1 MRLLLWR
8 TGDLLKFTET
18 KINGV
23 FLIEI
28 EKIEDDRGFFARTLD
43 KQEFQK
49 RKLIENFV
57 QCSISYNKKKGTIR
71 GIHFQLS
78 PYEETKIVSCVRGKI
93 FDVLVD
99 LRKNSSTFKQWES
112 NELSSGNHKMLYI
125 PKGIAH
131 GFQTLEDDS
140 EVYYQMSQ
148 YHKSEYYKGIRFD
161 DQNFKIKWP
170 LPISTIS
177 KNDKNWETFSDAIT
191 YHDNQMELET

>member
-71 GIHFQLS
+71 GIHFQLP

-125 PKGIAH
+125 FFYI
-131 GFQTLEDDS
+131 
-140 EVYYQMSQ
+140 
-148 YHKSEYYKGIRFD
+148 YYKNPKCLHD
-161 DQNFKIKWP
+161 PKHCM
-170 LPISTIS
+170 PIADIHL
-177 KNDKNWETFSDAIT
+177 DGC
-191 YHDNQMELET
+191 LL

>member
-1 MRLLLWR
+1 
-8 TGDLLKFTET
+8 LKFTET

-71 GIHFQLS
+71 GMHFQLP

-99 LRKNSSTFKQWES
+99 LQKNSSTFKQWES
-112 NELSSGNHKMLYI
+112 NELSSENHKMLYI

-140 EVYYQMSQ
+140 GIYYQMSQ

-170 LPISTIS
+170 LPISAIS

>member
-1 MRLLLWR
+1 M
-8 TGDLLKFTET
+8 KFTET

-71 GIHFQLS
+71 GMHFQLP

-93 FDVLVD
+93 LMY
-99 LRKNSSTFKQWES
+99 L
-112 NELSSGNHKMLYI
+112 
-125 PKGIAH
+125 
-131 GFQTLEDDS
+131 
-140 EVYYQMSQ
+140 
-148 YHKSEYYKGIRFD
+148 
-161 DQNFKIKWP
+161 
-170 LPISTIS
+170 
-177 KNDKNWETFSDAIT
+177 
-191 YHDNQMELET
+191 